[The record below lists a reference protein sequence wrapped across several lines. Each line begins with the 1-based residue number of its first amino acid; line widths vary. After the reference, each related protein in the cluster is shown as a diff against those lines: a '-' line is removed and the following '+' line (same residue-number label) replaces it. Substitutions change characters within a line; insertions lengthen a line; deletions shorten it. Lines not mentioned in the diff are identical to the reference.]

1 MPYTLPALEARRS
14 EILRQIGTLGDLR
27 PGSICAVVRRRG
39 KPTCHCAKLNDS
51 GHDPR
56 LRLYTQSPNVLFE
69 AGYALAL

>member
-1 MPYTLPALEARRS
+1 
-14 EILRQIGTLGDLR
+14 
-27 PGSICAVVRRRG
+27 VVRRRG